1 MSIIEK
7 YKTMCIN
14 QQDFIPALEQELVE
28 TPEMDSEKF
37 FREFKLKRVLK
48 GLLDRPQL
56 KLKPQFRKGETTIE
70 SGSIDG
76 VNLEKLR
83 KICNGNLIVSK
94 MVRYLMD
101 QNEPINFQQFKEG
114 IEYEQSDKKF
124 KSQIDNGRQNGS
136 QYGMLWNTGN
146 NYQEII
152 MNPNIRQYISNNNL

>member
-1 MSIIEK
+1 
-7 YKTMCIN
+7 
-14 QQDFIPALEQELVE
+14 
-28 TPEMDSEKF
+28 MDQSTGFHSSTRTGIGRKSRDGFGEI

-114 IEYEQSDKKF
+114 IEYEQSNKQF
-124 KSQIDNGRQNGS
+124 KSHLDNGSGKGS
-136 QYGMLWNTGN
+136 QYGKLLDIKN